1 MRIGMISP
9 YSLTIPGGV
18 QNQILGLARALRNKG
33 IDVRVLGPCD
43 GPPPD
48 TGITPLGNSLLTAA
62 NGSIAPLAPDPS
74 AQLRVIRALRD
85 ERFDLLHVHEPLAP
99 GPTITAI
106 VLKQS
111 PIVATF
117 HRSGPSKSYE
127 FFNKPARWVASRVE
141 VNCAVSEEAAVTAR
155 NALGG
160 SYEILFNGIELDRY
174 SSKVPRQGGRTIFF
188 VGRHEPR
195 KGLEVLIRSMQGL
208 PDEVKLWIAS
218 DGPDTKRLQKA
229 TEDDSRIKWL
239 GRISEEEKIERLQ
252 QSSLFCAPSL
262 GGESFGIVLLE
273 AMASGTLVVAS
284 DIPGYSKLTRS
295 GKDALLFKA
304 GDSAALVK
312 ALEKGLYNPSIAETI
327 VDSAFSRVSEFSM
340 VELAERYMQIYQK
353 AITQRPAVPLAGGG
367 RFFSQRALNS
377 KNFKMK

>member
-1 MRIGMISP
+1 M
-9 YSLTIPGGV
+9 
-18 QNQILGLARALRNKG
+18 
-33 IDVRVLGPCD
+33 
-43 GPPPD
+43 
-48 TGITPLGNSLLTAA
+48 
-62 NGSIAPLAPDPS
+62 GSEMC
-74 AQLRVIRALRD
+74 IR
-85 ERFDLLHVHEPLAP
+85 
-99 GPTITAI
+99 
-106 VLKQS
+106 
-111 PIVATF
+111 
-117 HRSGPSKSYE
+117 
-127 FFNKPARWVASRVE
+127 
-141 VNCAVSEEAAVTAR
+141 
-155 NALGG
+155 
-160 SYEILFNGIELDRY
+160 DR
-174 SSKVPRQGGRTIFF
+174 
-188 VGRHEPR
+188 PR

-353 AITQRPAVPLAGGG
+353 AITQKPTVPLAGGG
-367 RFFSQRALNS
+367 QFFSQRALNS

>member
-18 QNQILGLARALRNKG
+18 QNQILSLARALRNKG

-48 TGITPLGNSLLTAA
+48 TGITPLGNSLPTAT

-74 AQLRVIRALRD
+74 AQLRLIRALRD

-99 GPTITAI
+99 GPVITAI

-127 FFNKPARWVASRVE
+127 YFNKPARWVANRVE

-160 SYEILFNGIELDRY
+160 DYEILFNGIELDRY
-174 SSKVPRQGGRTIFF
+174 SLKVPKQAKRSIFF

-195 KGLEVLIRSMQGL
+195 KGLEVLIRSMRFL

-229 TEDDSRIKWL
+229 TEDDIRIEWL

-252 QSSLFCAPSL
+252 KCSLFCAPSL

-273 AMASGTLVVAS
+273 AMASGALVVAS
-284 DIPGYSKLTRS
+284 DIPGYSKLTRG

-304 GDSAALVK
+304 GDSTALAK
-312 ALEKGLYNPSIAETI
+312 ALEKGLFEPWASQTI
-327 VDSAFSRVSEFSM
+327 VQSAMLRAKEFSM
-340 VELAERYMQIYQK
+340 VELAERYIQIYQK
-353 AITQRPAVPLAGGG
+353 AIALTPTVPLAKG
-367 RFFSQRALNS
+367 RQFFTQRALNS
-377 KNFKMK
+377 KNFRMK

>member
-18 QNQILGLARALRNKG
+18 QNQILGLARSLRSKG
-33 IDVRVLGPCD
+33 VDVRVLAPCD

-48 TGITPLGNSLLTAA
+48 TGITPLGNSLPTAA
-62 NGSIAPLAPDPS
+62 NGSVAPLAPDPS

-127 FFNKPARWVASRVE
+127 FFNKPARWAANRIE
-141 VNCAVSEEAAVTAR
+141 INCAVSEEAAATAKG
-155 NALGG
+155 ALGG
-160 SYEILFNGIELDRY
+160 DYEILFNGIELDRY
-174 SSKVPRQGGRTIFF
+174 ASIVPKQDSRTIFF

-195 KGLEVLIRSMQGL
+195 KGLEVLIRSMQFL
-208 PDEVKLWIAS
+208 PDEVRLWIAS
-218 DGPDTKRLQKA
+218 DGPDTNRLQRT
-229 TEDDSRIKWL
+229 TEGDTRIEWL
-239 GRISEEEKIERLQ
+239 GRISEEEKAERLQ

-273 AMASGTLVVAS
+273 AMASKTLVVAS
-284 DIPGYSKLTRS
+284 DIPGYSKLTRG

-304 GDSAALVK
+304 GDATVLSKVLT
-312 ALEKGLYNPSIAETI
+312 KGLYDSGISQPVVE
-327 VDSAFSRVSEFSM
+327 SAFSRVGNFSM
-340 VELAERYMQIYQK
+340 DKLADRYMDVYQR
-353 AITQRPAVPLAGGG
+353 AVTQKPAVPLAKGGK
-367 RFFSQRALNS
+367 FFSQRSLTS
-377 KNFKMK
+377 KNFRIR